1 MNTVDRMYPRV
12 AALVAAVVL
21 LGSSCTS
28 DWGRVDP
35 PAGIQTAPN
44 LENVATF
51 EFEEDMLDPLILRAY
66 GNNQNQVPAIV
77 EDELKGKVLELNDGW
92 VEMNNPLTN
101 VNCEKAASLTFWMKQ
116 IPAVSTDEDG
126 NEVTEPQDIAGPLFM
141 FTNEN
146 RVESLTFSAN
156 GGIEYD
162 AADGTWSCD
171 NPADVTTGYIPIEGF
186 DGNGWNYVALTVRED
201 GYDLFVNGQKKAST
215 AVVDFDCS
223 RLVAFM
229 NHVSTFSIGSAD
241 NHSHWLIDDLNVY
254 RNALTAKEQARPRA
268 SWEAAGPGGPVVD
281 LSKWV
286 MVGLEDNSTG
296 FWTEFSPY
304 FSLAGDGQIHYE
316 FYNYTRKT
324 NNWDNWLLVL
334 ATAERGGDGY
344 VEHAVIRSDN
354 YGWATRYDAGDVTS
368 SCDFN
373 FDTFKDDMDGAL
385 VNITI
390 DRVGTDVDVTALV
403 TTAAGTVYTYKVSIA
418 NVPEGNMTTWLLCEG
433 SHLLL
438 NPEGCFTGTKYD
450 EPFKFGAEDNTT
462 PWWTMWSPVQVL
474 KGDFSNFGFDFIN
487 HNSGTGGNWNNWVLV
502 CTNGKFVGEDG
513 YAENFVL
520 RSDAY
525 GWGDCYNGDNITH
538 GFNWDT
544 YVADMH
550 DAHSRIYVERD
561 GDEITVVARQTKA
574 DGTAFPEYRFY
585 TTVSTPEIGLFFV
598 LDSNWLEFNKVGFF
612 PMISMNPEN

>member
-1 MNTVDRMYPRV
+1 MNTVDRMYPR
-12 AALVAAVVL
+12 AAVIMAAVVL

-28 DWGRVDP
+28 DWGKVDP

-51 EFEEDMLDPLILRAY
+51 DFEQEMLDPLILRAY
-66 GNNQNQVPAIV
+66 GNTQNQVPAIV
-77 EDELKGKVLELNDGW
+77 EDELKGKVLELNDGR
-92 VEMNNPLTN
+92 VEMHNPLTN
-101 VNCEKAASLTFWMKQ
+101 VKCEKAASLTFWMKQ
-116 IPAVSTDEDG
+116 IPAVSTDDEG
-126 NEVTEPQDIAGPLFM
+126 NEVTEPQDLAGPLFK
-141 FTNEN
+141 FTNQN

-156 GGIEYD
+156 GGIEYE
-162 AADGTWSCD
+162 AADGRWSCD
-171 NPADVTTGYIPIEGF
+171 NPTNVTTGYMPLEGF

-215 AVVDFDCS
+215 AVTDFDCS

-229 NHVSTFSIGSAD
+229 NNVSIFSIGSED
-241 NHSHWLIDDLNVY
+241 NHSHWLIDDLNIY
-254 RNALTAKEQARPRA
+254 RNALTSKEQSRPRA
-268 SWEAAGPGGPVVD
+268 PWEAAPAGPSVD
-281 LSKWV
+281 LSKWI

-316 FYNYTRKT
+316 FYNYSRKI

-334 ATAERGGDGY
+334 ATTERGGDGY
-344 VEHAVIRSDN
+344 VEHAVIRADN
-354 YGWATRYDAGDVTS
+354 FGWATRYDAGDVTT

-373 FDTFKDDMDGAL
+373 FDTFKEDMDGAL

-390 DRVGTDVDVTALV
+390 DRLGTSVEVIAKV
-403 TTAAGTVYTYKVSIA
+403 TTEAGTVYNYRVSIA

-438 NPEGCFTGTKYD
+438 NPEGCFTGTLYEETLKVG
-450 EPFKFGAEDNTT
+450 PEDNTA
-462 PWWTMWSPVQVL
+462 PWWTIWSPNNRL
-474 KGDFSNFGFDFIN
+474 TGDFANFGFDFIN

-502 CTNGKFVGEDG
+502 CTNGKYIGEDG

-520 RSDAY
+520 RSDAW
-525 GWGDCYNGDNITH
+525 GWGAGWDAGTVTAS
-538 GFNWDT
+538 FNWDT

-550 DAHSRIYVERD
+550 DAHSRIYAERV
-561 GDEITVVARQTKA
+561 GNNLLIVARQTMA
-574 DGTAFPEYRFY
+574 SGTAFPEYRFE
-585 TTVSTPEIGLFFV
+585 TTVEGPEIGLFFV
-598 LDSNWLEFNKVGFF
+598 LDSNWLEFSKVGFF
-612 PMISMNPEN
+612 PLVSMNPEN

>member
-1 MNTVDRMYPRV
+1 MNTVDRMYPR
-12 AALVAAVVL
+12 AAAFLAAVVL

-28 DWGRVDP
+28 DWGKVDP

-66 GNNQNQVPAIV
+66 GSQEQIPSIV

-92 VEMNNPLTN
+92 VEMNNPLNN

-126 NEVTEPQDIAGPLFM
+126 NEVTEPQDIASPLFM
-141 FTNEN
+141 FTNQN
-146 RVESLTFSAN
+146 RVETLTFSAN

-171 NPADVTTGYIPIEGF
+171 NPADVTTGYIPVDGF
-186 DGNGWNYVALTVRED
+186 DGNGWNYVALTVRD
-201 GYDLFVNGQKKAST
+201 NGYDLFVNGQKKAST
-215 AVVDFDCS
+215 AVTDFDCS

-229 NHVSTFSIGSAD
+229 NHVSVFSVGSAD
-241 NHSHWLIDDLNVY
+241 NHGHWLIDDLKLY
-254 RNALTAKEQARPRA
+254 RNALTVKETARPRV
-268 SWEAAGPGGPVVD
+268 SWENGGSEGPVVD
-281 LSKWV
+281 LSKWI

-316 FYNYTRKT
+316 FYNYTRKI

-344 VEHAVIRSDN
+344 VEHAVIRADN
-354 YGWATRYDAGDVTS
+354 FGWATRYDAGDVTS

-373 FDTFKDDMDGAL
+373 FDTFKEDMDGAL

-390 DRVGTDVDVTALV
+390 DRAGTDVDVTAVV
-403 TTAAGTVYTYKVSIA
+403 TTAAGTVYNYKVSIA

-438 NPEGCFTGTKYD
+438 NPEGCFIGTLYPDHLKVG
-450 EPFKFGAEDNTT
+450 PEDNSA
-462 PWWTMWSPVQVL
+462 PWWSIWSPNNLL
-474 KGDFSNFGFDFIN
+474 KGDFSGFGFDFIN

-502 CTNGKFVGEDG
+502 CTNGKYIGEDG

-525 GWGDCYNGDNITH
+525 GWGAGWDAGTVTAS
-538 GFNWDT
+538 FNWDT

-550 DAHSRIYVERD
+550 DAHSRIYVERSGND
-561 GDEITVVARQTKA
+561 LLIVARQTMA
-574 DGTAFPEYRFY
+574 SGTAFPEYRFE
-585 TTVSTPEIGLFFV
+585 TTVEGPEIGLFFV
-598 LDSNWLEFNKVGFF
+598 LDANWLEFTKVGYF
-612 PMISMNPEN
+612 PLVSMNPEN